1 MKNLMEEYGISILML
16 VMGAAVLAGLA
27 QALILFLGTMS
38 PVMLSQSGVLMK
50 MVQVWMYGGV

>member
-27 QALILFLGTMS
+27 QALNLI
-38 PVMLSQSGVLMK
+38 V
-50 MVQVWMYGGV
+50 GGERQ

>member
-27 QALILFLGTMS
+27 LALNLI
-38 PVMLSQSGVLMK
+38 V
-50 MVQVWMYGGV
+50 GG